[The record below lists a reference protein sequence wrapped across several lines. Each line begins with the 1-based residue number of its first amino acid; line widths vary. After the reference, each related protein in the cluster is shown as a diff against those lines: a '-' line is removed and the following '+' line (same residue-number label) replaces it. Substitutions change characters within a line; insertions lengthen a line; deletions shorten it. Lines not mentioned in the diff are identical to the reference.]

1 MGINMK
7 ITLKEVPY
15 NWDNEDAIN
24 YCGCGAERQFEITAN
39 DTYTVGHIYISED
52 TETANGIACPV
63 YVNWLEIL
71 STYRMH
77 HLLRPIMNAVHD
89 MFGEFHFEASEKNAK
104 KYRHIGAVSLGMD
117 DLTENEVFV
126 YNYT

>member
-1 MGINMK
+1 MK
-7 ITLKEVPY
+7 IVLKEVPY
-15 NWDNEDAIN
+15 KWDEEEAIN
-24 YCGCGAERQFEITAN
+24 HCDVGADRQFEIIAE
-39 DTYTVGHIYISED
+39 DTYNIGHVYVSED
-52 TETANGIACPV
+52 TETANGIECPV

-77 HLLRPIMNAVHD
+77 HLLRPIMNAIHD

-104 KYRHIGAVSLGMD
+104 KYHHIGAVSLGID
-117 DLTENEVFV
+117 ELTENEVFV